1 MCGIVCG
8 KKGKER
14 AFARRAACNDE
25 VVYYYI
31 IHCRRARV
39 RARHS
44 SMIIFHI
51 KVISGLDNK

>member
-1 MCGIVCG
+1 MDSRYLRI
-8 KKGKER
+8 KTDSM
-14 AFARRAACNDE
+14 RRYMYNDE

-31 IHCRRARV
+31 IHCRHARGEEV
-39 RARHS
+39 RHS

>member
-1 MCGIVCG
+1 MDKNRLHTAVY
-8 KKGKER
+8 
-14 AFARRAACNDE
+14 NDE

-31 IHCRRARV
+31 IHRRRV
-39 RARHS
+39 LRAERRYARHS